1 MNKDM
6 DKKMDENEQDE
17 KTNIYKLFRKI
28 LSILSWSLIVIIM
41 LVSIGTILNSY
52 GIINF
57 KYFNNYLIM
66 QLTLLL
72 GFLLWGIK
80 LYFYSYRYPSYR
92 KYSIIF
98 FIFGFIQLVFLVSN
112 VY

>member
-1 MNKDM
+1 MNKEV
-6 DKKMDENEQDE
+6 DKSVENE
-17 KTNIYKLFRKI
+17 KTNIYKIFRRT
-28 LSILSWSLIVIIM
+28 LSVLSWSFIVIIM
-41 LVSIGTILNSY
+41 LVSIGTIFNSY
-52 GIINF
+52 GVIDF

-66 QLTLLL
+66 ELTLLL
-72 GFLLWGIK
+72 GFFLWGIK

-98 FIFGFIQLVFLVSN
+98 FMFGLFQLLFLVSN